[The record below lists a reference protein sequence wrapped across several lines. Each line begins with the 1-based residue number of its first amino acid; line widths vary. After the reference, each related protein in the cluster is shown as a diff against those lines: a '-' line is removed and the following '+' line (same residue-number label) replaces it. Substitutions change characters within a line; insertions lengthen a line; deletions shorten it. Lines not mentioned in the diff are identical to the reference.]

1 VPRFLNSSLVNP
13 SEPSVSVKSTGIRM
27 ELASPLSL
35 KNMLQRRDMSKVVRY
50 GICIC
55 TFPGTPRGTNLDA
68 SWLDRAF
75 SDPMGVASYF
85 RKMSGGRRFVE
96 WQAFGPIDLM
106 TFAEKQDLDKKVPQP
121 QVEIDG
127 FRQAATTKG
136 IPVNS
141 FDRFVWIID
150 DNISTA
156 GTTTSDS
163 LISASEFTQQLCSHE
178 MTHAFGVNYHAD
190 RKTIHDYDDPF
201 CMMGRGPV
209 ARSFENG
216 RISVPGRFPHS
227 TTGPGII
234 TPYLYQA
241 KWLDYTANVNNIEFN
256 SLGEPTGSLT
266 GSLYTNQGAPP
277 VGSPKKIALTIG
289 CIPQTTEDLPQYWI
303 EYRLPHS
310 FDLGICRPVST
321 TVDDL
326 PPEGVLVLHKVNFMG
341 ALHSFVID
349 WIAVKKNNI
358 LKLPESN
365 YVIKITNFDLS
376 NQQVFYS
383 LVKSS

>member
-1 VPRFLNSSLVNP
+1 MPRFLNSSLVNP
-13 SEPSVSVKSTGIRM
+13 SEPSVSIKSTGIRM
-27 ELASPLSL
+27 GLAFPLSL

-68 SWLDRAF
+68 SWLNRAF
-75 SDPMGVASYF
+75 SDPLGVASYF

-96 WQAFGPIDLM
+96 WQVFGPIDLM
-106 TFAEKQDLDKKVPQP
+106 TFVEKQDLDKKVPQP

-141 FDRFVWIID
+141 FARFIWIID
-150 DNISTA
+150 DNISQA

-163 LISASEFTQQLCSHE
+163 LVSASEFTQQLCSHE

-201 CMMGRGPV
+201 CMMGKGWV
-209 ARSFENG
+209 ARSFENA
-216 RISVPGRFPHS
+216 RVAVPGGFPHS

-241 KWLDYTANVNNIEFN
+241 TWLDYTANVNNIEFN

-266 GSLYTNQGAPP
+266 GSLYANQGAPS
-277 VGSPKKIALTIG
+277 VGSPKKIALTIDS
-289 CIPQTTEDLPQYWI
+289 IPQTTEDLPQYWI
-303 EYRLPHS
+303 EYRLPHG
-310 FDLGICRPVST
+310 FDLGICKPVST
-321 TVDDL
+321 TVNDL
-326 PPEGVLVLHKVNFMG
+326 PPEGVLVLHKVDFRG

-349 WIAVKKNNI
+349 WIAVKKDNI
-358 LKLPESN
+358 LKLPELN

-383 LVKSS
+383 LVKSI